1 MATIND
7 TLAQRQKESAN
18 QIGELYNKQYN
29 SQAAQLKTAYDK
41 NVSDVQAAQAKIA
54 PQYQTQANQLAAQYE
69 RNRRNANLQAMN
81 NGLGT
86 GNAVQQQEALNNQFQ
101 QNYAGLRANEM
112 AAQTEAGQKLVNLGT
127 EYQNQLAAAR
137 SEAENK
143 KATALVEDQ
152 NKQNT
157 WYDEQAKTMAG
168 FGNFSAY
175 EKLYGK
181 DAADQMKEVW
191 IIQNPRVA
199 LGAGLI
205 DAKKFKEITG
215 ENP

>member
-1 MATIND
+1 MATVED
-7 TLAQRQKESAN
+7 TLAKRQKESAA
-18 QIGELYNKQYN
+18 QIGSLYDQQYN
-29 SQAAQLKTAYDK
+29 SQAAQLKTAYDR
-41 NVSDVQAAQAKIA
+41 NVSDAQAAQAKIA

-86 GNAVQQQEALNNQFQ
+86 GTAVQQAEALNNKYQ

-112 AAQTEAGQKLVNLGT
+112 QAQTEAGQKMVNLGT
-127 EYQNQLAAAR
+127 DYQNALAQAR
-137 SEAENK
+137 MEAENK
-143 KATALVEDQ
+143 KAAALIDNTNQQ
-152 NKQNT
+152 NN
-157 WYDEQAKTMAG
+157 WYDEQAKQMAG
-168 FGNFSAY
+168 YGDFSAY

-181 DAADQMKEVW
+181 DAADQMREVW

-205 DAKKFKEITG
+205 DKNRFKQITG
-215 ENP
+215 TNP